1 MKFNLFYATAQLWRL
16 DGDLLRNKANNW
28 KSNDAWRFKPED
40 LVYIEDISNDQV
52 LTITNENIVKKE
64 IMMQNDARQIWEK
77 GEVDKEGYFTMSDR
91 HSKKVLT
98 AVSTQ
103 NLIIDGNRLLS
114 NIIFWKLSEIFVL
127 QIYLWKTSYSLA
139 DPIKRVN
146 DFELKA
152 NISLMFTKA

>member
-1 MKFNLFYATAQLWRL
+1 M
-16 DGDLLRNKANNW
+16 LRNKANIW
-28 KSNDAWRFKPED
+28 KSNDTWRFKPED

-64 IMMQNDARQIWEK
+64 IMMQNDARQIWK
-77 GEVDKEGYFTMSDR
+77 KSEVDKEGYFTLLDR

-98 AVSTQ
+98 AVSAQ
-103 NLIIDGNRLLS
+103 NLIIDGNRLLY
-114 NIIFWKLSEIFVL
+114 NVIFWKLSEILFLFL
-127 QIYLWKTSYSLA
+127 QTYLWKTSYSLA